1 MEEKKSGISSYAHL
15 STLTPE
21 EMAQAEES
29 ASEVLEGGAEDG
41 ASSVSGY
48 MPSRNN
54 QDAPEKKRME
64 HTEPSF
70 KIAAKP
76 DKKEMFNFMFYHT
89 YLNVMG
95 ILALVIGIAAIV
107 LLVYNLVKGNT
118 ENQKIMIFMFAAIV
132 LLFVMN
138 SPITLYF
145 KAKKQAESVAKPENT
160 IIYTF
165 SDAGFDMARGED
177 EYMAYKWENIFKV
190 KEDKGGF
197 FMYITKNQAFIIPKA
212 DLDGKTEE
220 FKSMLKEHVTGKCFF
235 MKDAQ

>member
-1 MEEKKSGISSYAHL
+1 MEEKKSGISNYAHL

-21 EMAQAEES
+21 EMAEADAAAENVSSDE
-29 ASEVLEGGAEDG
+29 ETEQGGD
-41 ASSVSGY
+41 VTNY
-48 MPSRNN
+48 MPHRSDA
-54 QDAPEKKRME
+54 DAPEKKRME
-64 HTEPSF
+64 HSEPSF

-107 LLVYNLVKGNT
+107 LLIYNLVKGNT
-118 ENQKIMIFMFAAIV
+118 ENQKVMIFMFAAIV
-132 LLFVMN
+132 LLFIMN

-177 EYMAYKWENIFKV
+177 EYMAYKWDNIFKI

-197 FMYITKNQAFIIPKA
+197 FIYLTKNQAFIIPKP
-212 DLDGKTEE
+212 DLDGKTDA
-220 FKSMLKEHVTGKCFF
+220 FKAMLKEHVTGKCIF
-235 MKDAQ
+235 MKEEQ